1 MARRETFYKYVRGE
15 KTKMTSR
22 EVKQFIMKQ
31 NNWTAD
37 EYQKKY
43 DIFKNKLRAYES
55 FKRAQGVNVEQQS
68 VVSVLFKEAKAKQVY
83 KGDYKPSR
91 KMQQIQGFSAVSITK
106 GRQYAQKKKYAQ
118 RVNEKYGAYLEERFE
133 GFIQSNKGA
142 GRIVQAF
149 MEDAKAKGEPVNYA
163 KLERALSDYAN
174 KVKAKVSEDEKVTDN
189 EAIPNGETDGSP
201 KEVDFDYNDYL

>member
-1 MARRETFYKYVRGE
+1 
-15 KTKMTSR
+15 
-22 EVKQFIMKQ
+22 MKQ

>member
-55 FKRAQGVNVEQQS
+55 FKRAQGVKVEQQS

-83 KGDYKPSR
+83 KGDYTPSR
-91 KMQQIQGFSAVSITK
+91 KMQQIQSFSAVSITK
-106 GRQYAQKKKYAQ
+106 GRQYATKKKYSQ

-149 MEDAKAKGEPVNYA
+149 MEDAKAKGEPVNYV
-163 KLERALSDYAN
+163 KLEKALSDYAN
-174 KVKAKVSEDEKVTDN
+174 KVKAKITEDEKVKEN
-189 EAIPNGETDGSP
+189 EAIASGETIGSP
-201 KEVDFDYNDYL
+201 QEVDFDYNDYL

>member
-1 MARRETFYKYVRGE
+1 MARRETFYKYVRGN
-15 KTKMTSR
+15 KIKMTSS

-37 EYQKKY
+37 EYRKKY

-68 VVSVLFKEAKAKQVY
+68 VVSVLFQQAKAKQIY
-83 KGDYKPSR
+83 KGDYVPSK

-106 GRQYAQKKKYAQ
+106 GRQYATKKKYSQ

-163 KLERALSDYAN
+163 KLEKALSDYAN
-174 KVKAKVSEDEKVTDN
+174 KVKAKITEDEKVKEN
-189 EAIPNGETDGSP
+189 EAIASGETVGSP
-201 KEVDFDYNDYL
+201 QEVDFDYNDYL